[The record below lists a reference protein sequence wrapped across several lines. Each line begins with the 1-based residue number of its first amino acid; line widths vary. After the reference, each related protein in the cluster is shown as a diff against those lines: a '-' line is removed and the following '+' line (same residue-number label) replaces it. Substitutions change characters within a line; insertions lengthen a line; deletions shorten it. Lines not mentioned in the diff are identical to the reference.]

1 MLSTEELDQTLSKA
15 VERLRDALSPVVVY
29 FFGSYVYGSPGPR
42 SDLDFLVIVD
52 ESPLDAYERDAV
64 AYRALGDIR
73 LPIDVQVYTR
83 AEFEQR
89 AALSVSFERTVKN
102 KGRIVYAA

>member
-1 MLSTEELDQTLSKA
+1 MLSPEQLDQTLSKA
-15 VERLRDALSPVVVY
+15 VERLCEALSPIVVY
-29 FFGSYVYGSPGPR
+29 FFGSYVYGSPGPH
-42 SDLDFLVIVD
+42 SDLDILVIVED
-52 ESPLDAYERDAV
+52 SPVNAYERDAV

>member
-1 MLSTEELDQTLSKA
+1 MNRVVEQRRGDIEDLCARFKVKRLEL
-15 VERLRDALSPVVVY
+15 
-29 FFGSYVYGSPGPR
+29 FGSAAR
-42 SDLDFLVIVD
+42 ADFDAETSDLDFLVVVE

-83 AEFEQR
+83 TEFEKR
-89 AALSVSFERTVKN
+89 AALPVSFERTVKT